1 MRILYT
7 SSNQCWFKKII
18 ETKDPSIIYYNY
30 LKRAS
35 TKMIE
40 KGGFGEVL
48 LMGSNYWR
56 SLQKPFISTWKLHND
71 LNPKGTT
78 KSWNKH

>member
-1 MRILYT
+1 MLVQEDNRDKGPI
-7 SSNQCWFKKII
+7 N
-18 ETKDPSIIYYNY
+18 YNY
-30 LKRAS
+30 PKRAS

-71 LNPKGTT
+71 LNPKVPLKVGT
-78 KSWNKH
+78 NIDALLRGHER